1 MANKE
6 IHMNTKEN
14 TVLLLLAQNN
24 IPRQSQL
31 TLFSVVGPL
40 FSKTSFEFF
49 PSLCIVV
56 PP

>member
-49 PSLCIVV
+49 PSL
-56 PP
+56 